1 MGGTA
6 LILLAGL
13 EIKHYIA
20 DYLLQPAWL
29 LKGKGSLTAP
39 GGYVHAAIHAAG
51 SLIVLVLVQVP
62 LATIAWLCAAE
73 LVVHYLIDFVK
84 YRYGNVKPTEKPA
97 LYWALHGFDQLL
109 HQLTY
114 VAMIGVSLSAMGL
127 WS

>member
-1 MGGTA
+1 MAGTA

-20 DYLLQPAWL
+20 DYLLQPGWL
-29 LKGKGSLTAP
+29 LKGKGSLVAV
-39 GGYVHAAIHAAG
+39 GGYVHAAIHVVG
-51 SLIVLVLVQVP
+51 SLIVLLIVQVP
-62 LATIAWLCAAE
+62 VATIAMILAAE
-73 LVVHYLIDFVK
+73 FVAHYVIDFVK
-84 YRYGNVKPTEKPA
+84 YRYGNVQPAERPA

-114 VAMIGVSLSAMGL
+114 VAMIGVSLSALGL

>member
-1 MGGTA
+1 MAGTA

-20 DYLLQPAWL
+20 DYLLQPGWL

-39 GGYVHAAIHAAG
+39 GGYVHAAIHIAG
-51 SLIVLVLVQVP
+51 SLIVLLIVQVP
-62 LATIAWLCAAE
+62 LATIAWILAAE
-73 LVVHYLIDFVK
+73 FVAHYAIDFVK
-84 YRYGNVKPTEKPA
+84 YRYGSVQPVERPA
-97 LYWALHGFDQLL
+97 LYWALHGLDQLL

-114 VAMIGVSLSAMGL
+114 LAMIGFSLSALGL